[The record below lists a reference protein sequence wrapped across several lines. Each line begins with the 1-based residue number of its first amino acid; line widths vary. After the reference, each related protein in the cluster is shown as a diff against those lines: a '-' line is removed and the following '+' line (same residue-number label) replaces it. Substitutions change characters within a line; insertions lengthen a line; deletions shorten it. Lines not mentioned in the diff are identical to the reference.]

1 MEGDLGNQWMGRG
14 SLNNMGFS
22 SGIRGLSGAQHS
34 HEKNSF
40 NEVLKSVEMLNE
52 SQQAFPEFDILNDN
66 DVILSKFKYPKSL
79 DALQGTKAM
88 LNVRDISKDIEL
100 KESLQK
106 RQINKS
112 KSALFIPLLSS
123 SQTSLPKFLI
133 GSIELYKDNIQEF
146 TSVRT

>member
-1 MEGDLGNQWMGRG
+1 
-14 SLNNMGFS
+14 
-22 SGIRGLSGAQHS
+22 
-34 HEKNSF
+34 
-40 NEVLKSVEMLNE
+40 
-52 SQQAFPEFDILNDN
+52 
-66 DVILSKFKYPKSL
+66 
-79 DALQGTKAM
+79 M